1 MSFDYIIPDKDI
13 WLQIHQKKGVI
24 TPHQNPS
31 SCYNVDKGHP
41 NLFYPEVFR
50 PWIKKH
56 CLSNQK
62 GKLSRKTGI
71 QNQLLEATKQ
81 PTEKSKTTCRLS
93 TVDTP

>member
-24 TPHQNPS
+24 TPHQNPN

-41 NLFYPEVFR
+41 NLFYPEVFK

-62 GKLSRKTGI
+62 GKLVEK
-71 QNQLLEATKQ
+71 LEFKINCSKQ
-81 PTEKSKTTCRLS
+81 QSDRQKSQQQPVVFRS
-93 TVDTP
+93 